1 MQEKRWWRN
10 EVVYQIYPRS
20 FQDSN
25 GDGIG
30 DLQGIISKVDY
41 LKSLGIGIVWLG
53 PIFQS
58 PNDDNGYDVSDY
70 YSIMKEFGT
79 MEDFDCL
86 LETYHRAG
94 IRVILDIVVNHTSDE
109 HPWFIEAKQSRDNPY
124 RDYYIWRDPK
134 DGHEPCNWESVFSG
148 SVWRYE
154 EETGQYVLHLY
165 SRKQIDLNWET
176 EAVRQEVYKLSKF
189 WLDKGV
195 DGFRLDTIT
204 TISKDM
210 NFPDAPVVNK
220 GHEFQPAVQYYMDG
234 PEIMRYLREYKE
246 KVLKNYNVVIIG
258 ETPGCTPKEALE
270 YLDEDT
276 GAMDLAIQWEHIE
289 KDPGSGEKWDND
301 FWTVSYFKKIMT
313 KWQTELYQ
321 KAWNVLYLS
330 NHDQPRQVSRFGD
343 TKKYHKESA
352 KMLATCMHM
361 MQGTPFVYQG
371 EEIGMTN
378 VAFDDIEQYRC
389 VETRNMYAA
398 EIERGENREEVM
410 ARIHKKSRD
419 NARTPMQWD
428 DGLYAGFSTAEP
440 WIGVNANYVR
450 INVKQQMEDENSI
463 LRYYQRLIALRK
475 KLSVITEGKYEL
487 LMPEDEAVFAYSR
500 IMGDEK
506 LLVLTNF
513 SGQDRNL
520 DLDASWIGGRLIISN
535 YKEVSEN
542 NENQPLRPYEA
553 RVYYWGKQYD

>member
-1 MQEKRWWRN
+1 MQDNKWWRN

-30 DLQGIISKVDY
+30 DLRGIISRVDY
-41 LKSLGIGIVWLG
+41 LKKLGVGIVWLG

-70 YSIMKEFGT
+70 YSIMEEFGT

-86 LETYHRAG
+86 LETYHDAG
-94 IRVILDIVVNHTSDE
+94 MRVVLDIVVNHTSDE
-109 HPWFIEAKQSRDNPY
+109 HEWFLEAQKSKDNPY
-124 RDYYIWRDPK
+124 RDYYIWRDPVEEK
-134 DGHEPCNWESVFSG
+134 EPCNWESVFSG

-154 EETGQYVLHLY
+154 ETTGQYVLHLY
-165 SRKQIDLNWET
+165 SRKQIDLNWEN
-176 EAVRQEVYKLSKF
+176 EKVRNEVYKLSKF

-210 NFPDAPVVNK
+210 NFPHAPIVNE
-220 GHEFQPAVQYYMDG
+220 GHEYQPAVQYYMDG
-234 PEIMRYLREYKE
+234 PEIMRYLGEYKDR
-246 KVLKNYNVVIIG
+246 VLKNYNVVIIG

-270 YLDEDT
+270 YLDDDK
-276 GAMDLAIQWEHIE
+276 GVMDLAIQWEHIE
-289 KDPGSGEKWDND
+289 KDPGSGEKWSND
-301 FWTVSYFKKIMT
+301 FWTVPYFKKIMT
-313 KWQTELYQ
+313 KWQNELYQ

-343 TKKYHKESA
+343 AGKYHAESA

-378 VAFDDIEQYRC
+378 VAFSDISQYRC
-389 VETRNMYAA
+389 VETRNMYATELCRGKTPE
-398 EIERGENREEVM
+398 EILPM
-410 ARIHKKSRD
+410 IHKKSRD
-419 NARTPMQWD
+419 NARTPMQWE
-428 DGLYAGFSTAEP
+428 DGCNAGFSTVEP
-440 WIGVNANYVR
+440 WIGVNPNYKE
-450 INVKQQMEDENSI
+450 INVKQQMEDKNSVFY
-463 LRYYQRLIALRK
+463 YYQKLIALRK
-475 KLSVITEGKYEL
+475 ELPVITYGKYEL
-487 LMPEDEAVFAYSR
+487 LMPEDEAVFAYGR
-500 IMGDEK
+500 IGEKEK

-513 SGQDRNL
+513 TKEHRNL
-520 DLDASWIGGRLIISN
+520 CLGSDWDGGKLVIAN
-535 YKEVSEN
+535 YKDAPN
-542 NENQPLRPYEA
+542 RNQNQPLRPYEA
-553 RVYYWGKQYD
+553 RVYYWREGHD